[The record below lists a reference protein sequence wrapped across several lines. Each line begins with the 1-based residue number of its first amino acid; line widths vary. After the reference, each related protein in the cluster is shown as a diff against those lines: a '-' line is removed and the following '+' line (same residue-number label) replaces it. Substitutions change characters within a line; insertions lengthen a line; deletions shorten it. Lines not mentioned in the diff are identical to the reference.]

1 MEELMRHNLCQ
12 KTFKCEDGEEERN
25 DKIEVDTQERN
36 REDPRE
42 YYTCFSCYSCLDG
55 CIITAGMYSTVHG
68 GVNDSSFVRALDG

>member
-1 MEELMRHNLCQ
+1 MELMRHNLYQ
-12 KTFKCEDGEEERN
+12 KTFKRGGEEESN
-25 DKIEVDTQERN
+25 AKIEVDTQERN

-55 CIITAGMYSTVHG
+55 CIITAELYTVHG